1 MALLSNIRGSEDI
14 KKLSVAVLPELAAEV
29 RGLIISGVSKTGG
42 HLASSLGATD
52 LILALHYVFD
62 TPRDR
67 LVFDTGHQ
75 TYAHKILTGRA
86 DKFHTIRTRG
96 GLSGFLKRYESEY
109 DAFGAG
115 HASTALSAA
124 AGLAAARDQYG
135 VVLDPQ
141 SLAVDEAATAELRRR
156 R

>member
-1 MALLSNIRGSEDI
+1 MLADIRGPEDI
-14 KKLSVAVLPELAAEV
+14 RKLPVSALAELASEV
-29 RGLIISGVSKTGG
+29 RKTIIEGVANTGG

-86 DKFHTIRTRG
+86 EQFKKIRTKG
-96 GLSGFLKRYESEY
+96 GISGFLKRY
-109 DAFGAG
+109 
-115 HASTALSAA
+115 
-124 AGLAAARDQYG
+124 R
-135 VVLDPQ
+135 V
-141 SLAVDEAATAELRRR
+141 
-156 R
+156 